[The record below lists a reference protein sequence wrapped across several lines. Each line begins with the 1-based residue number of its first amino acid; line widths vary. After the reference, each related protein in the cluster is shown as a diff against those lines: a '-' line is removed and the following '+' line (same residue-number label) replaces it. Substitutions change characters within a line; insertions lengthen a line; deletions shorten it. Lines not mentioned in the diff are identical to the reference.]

1 MNGFRKKYQNKT
13 NGDNKEIKETTTT
26 TTVIETKIE
35 RPKAI
40 KVVEEKVIVE
50 KDPFPKRQYR
60 AAPKAAGRASAIFS
74 LKRDNDLIVKTTV
87 RKSSKEKDR
96 APNNEG
102 GKWRR
107 YYRKEEEKPK
117 DIKVIKEEIIEKKP
131 DTFKPEEKVIKT
143 EIKIVTTKNETPVL
157 NDKDTNNNNIQKEEK
172 VVYAYNRDLLKG
184 SKKSHKTD
192 EDLPKFPK
200 KQEKEVVPVEAKKR
214 RTLATSFIP
223 GSKKL
228 LEEANKKNEEKK
240 NNITINVSLN
250 VNKPEIKVETK
261 PEIKEIEEIK
271 EIKVE
276 SKPEIKLETKPEI
289 KVESKPEVIV
299 EKKIE
304 IKVENNPE
312 NKPEYIPENKPE
324 KKLRG
329 KKILIIEEQKI
340 PENVNEAE
348 QKEKLNRL
356 KIALNEIEK
365 ASADKILKKDLVEL
379 FEKVLEDNLEFKDK
393 IFFKNL
399 NHTEK
404 KVGYMDKEEIP
415 HTYKEIETREII
427 RNMPNAD
434 DLMRKYTNRA
444 KRIVEED

>member
-131 DTFKPEEKVIKT
+131 DTIKPEEKVIKT

-157 NDKDTNNNNIQKEEK
+157 NDKDTNDNNVQKEEK

-192 EDLPKFPK
+192 EDLPVFPK
-200 KQEKEVVPVEAKKR
+200 KKEKEVIPVEAKKR

-228 LEEANKKNEEKK
+228 LEEANKKNEDKK

-250 VNKPEIKVETK
+250 ANKPEITVEK
-261 PEIKEIEEIK
+261 PEIK

-289 KVESKPEVIV
+289 IVENKPEIIL

-304 IKVENNPE
+304 IKVENKPETNPEYILE
-312 NKPEYIPENKPE
+312 NKPENKLKGE
-324 KKLRG
+324 TKK
-329 KKILIIEEQKI
+329 KKLIIEEEKI

>member
-131 DTFKPEEKVIKT
+131 DIIKPEEKVIKT

-157 NDKDTNNNNIQKEEK
+157 NDKDTNDNNVQKEEK

-200 KQEKEVVPVEAKKR
+200 KKEKEVLPVEAKKR

-250 VNKPEIKVETK
+250 VNKPEIKVE
-261 PEIKEIEEIK
+261 
-271 EIKVE
+271 
-276 SKPEIKLETKPEI
+276 
-289 KVESKPEVIV
+289 SKPEVIV

-312 NKPEYIPENKPE
+312 IKPEYIPENKPE

-329 KKILIIEEQKI
+329 KKKLIYEEQKI
-340 PENVNEAE
+340 LENVNEAE

-434 DLMRKYTNRA
+434 DLMRKYTYRA

>member
-117 DIKVIKEEIIEKKP
+117 EIKVIKEEIIEKKP

-157 NDKDTNNNNIQKEEK
+157 NDKDTNDNNVQKEEK

-200 KQEKEVVPVEAKKR
+200 KKEKEVVPVEAKKR

-250 VNKPEIKVETK
+250 VNKPEIKVE
-261 PEIKEIEEIK
+261 
-271 EIKVE
+271 
-276 SKPEIKLETKPEI
+276 
-289 KVESKPEVIV
+289 SKPEVIV

-312 NKPEYIPENKPE
+312 IKPEYIPENKPE

-329 KKILIIEEQKI
+329 KKKLIYEEKKI